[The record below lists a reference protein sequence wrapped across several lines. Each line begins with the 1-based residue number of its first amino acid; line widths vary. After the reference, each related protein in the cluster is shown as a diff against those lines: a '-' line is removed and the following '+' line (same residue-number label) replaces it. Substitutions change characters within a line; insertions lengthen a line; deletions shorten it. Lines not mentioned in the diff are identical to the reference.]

1 MGDAVTITRTIT
13 RTNVKRFAGIRSCTV
28 AAVML
33 GMLVVLCMLA
43 PTRSQASPPNGV
55 PESVPRSKRVVMFTD
70 SVGLGAEFALPR
82 AFPPEWQVVV
92 DGAPA
97 RMVNQLLDDFV
108 RPRLVTNPDWFGDH
122 VIIAGGYNYPYWDPA
137 RFDHEIDAMVDTL
150 VRAGVE
156 HVYWVT
162 LREIKPQYVSGAAWR
177 QIQPYYWYFPRVNQH
192 LEDALERHPN
202 LSLIDWR
209 ANADQVGLTY
219 DAIHLNN
226 IGAALYSSIARA
238 EIDAAA
244 TRVDD
249 GSITRIH
256 VDGGAG
262 FAAAA
267 VNLTTTG
274 PRTAGFLTA
283 FDCNG
288 DPPTVSIHNYRRN
301 EIVAH
306 AGIVPLDAGGDFC
319 VKTRVATNLVID
331 VTGMIAPDRGFT
343 AVSPTRWLDTRSVS
357 GRAAVGAGETVML
370 DFDDIRDTVGVVGDV
385 SAFALVATAT
395 EAAGPGWLKVLTCG
409 TSSETSNVNYLDAN
423 PSPNFVVVT
432 PDADGKVCITSSTRT
447 HLVVDLFG
455 VFTPAAEVIADQAT
469 RVFDSRL
476 VGGAVAAGSVTRFN
490 IAAAGLRVDTAGA
503 ILNLTAVN
511 AAAPGF
517 ATAYPC
523 AEGRPNASNLN
534 VAGSGAVSNAA
545 LVAPDVNGDIC
556 VYSLSSMDLVIDVA
570 GQIGA
575 VFEGITPRRA
585 LDTRG

>member
-1 MGDAVTITRTIT
+1 MSNASGNTR
-13 RTNVKRFAGIRSCTV
+13 RFARIRGCTV
-28 AAVML
+28 AALVL
-33 GMLVVLCMLA
+33 GMLS
-43 PTRSQASPPNGV
+43 PSPSQASPLNGF
-55 PESVPRSKRVVMFTD
+55 PETVPRSKRVVMFTD
-70 SVGLGAEFALPR
+70 SVGLGAEFAMPR
-82 AFPPEWQVVV
+82 AFPSDWQVVV

-137 RFDHEIDAMVDTL
+137 RFDREIDAMVDTL
-150 VRAGVE
+150 VQAGVE

-162 LREIKPQYVSGAAWR
+162 LREIKPQYISGAAWR

-226 IGAALYSSIARA
+226 TGAALYSAIARA
-238 EIDAAA
+238 EIDAAS

-256 VDGGAG
+256 VEGGAG
-262 FAAAA
+262 FEAAAI
-267 VNLTTTG
+267 NLTTTA

-283 FDCNG
+283 FSCNG
-288 DPPTVSIHNYRRN
+288 EPPTVSIHNYRRN

-331 VTGMIAPDRGFT
+331 VTGLIAADRGFT
-343 AVSPTRWLDTRSVS
+343 AVDPTRWLDTRSGS
-357 GRAAVGAGETVML
+357 DRTAIGAGETVML
-370 DFDDIRDTVGVVGDV
+370 DFDDIRGAVGVVGADV
-385 SAFALVATAT
+385 TALALVATSTEAT
-395 EAAGPGWLKVLTCG
+395 EPGWLKVLTCG
-409 TSSETSNVNYLDAN
+409 TSSKTSNVNYRDAN
-423 PSPNFVVVT
+423 PSPNFVVVS
-432 PDADGKVCITSSTRT
+432 PDADGKVCITTSAQT

-455 VFTPAAEVIADQAT
+455 VFTGAAGVVANQAI

-476 VGGAVAAGSVTRFN
+476 VGGPVAAGSVTRFDVTD
-490 IAAAGLRVDTAGA
+490 AGLRADAAGA

-511 AAAPGF
+511 ASAPGF

-523 AEGRPNASNLN
+523 ADGRPNASNLN
-534 VAGSGAVSNAA
+534 VAGSEAGSNAA
-545 LVAPDVNGDIC
+545 LVAPDVNGEIC
-556 VYSLSSMDLVIDVA
+556 VYSLSSMDLVIDA
-570 GQIGA
+570 SGQIGA
-575 VFEGITPRRA
+575 VFEGITPRRV